1 MSLTDKF
8 ITLNKYSKFYIIF
21 IQTDVDEETRVRVV
35 EDVLKKLPQNNYKI
49 LKYLV
54 DFLHLVIEHSHVNKM
69 NSNNM
74 ATVFGPNLSWG
85 RDAVCLF
92 YLF

>member
-1 MSLTDKF
+1 MNLKLVF
-8 ITLNKYSKFYIIF
+8 LLNKYLKYIILLS
-21 IQTDVDEETRVRVV
+21 DVDEETRVRVV
-35 EDVLKKLPQNNYKI
+35 EDVLKKLPSNNCKI

-54 DFLHLVIEHSHVNKM
+54 DFLHLVIENSHVNKM

-85 RDAVCLF
+85 RDEVTFLF
-92 YLF
+92 YL